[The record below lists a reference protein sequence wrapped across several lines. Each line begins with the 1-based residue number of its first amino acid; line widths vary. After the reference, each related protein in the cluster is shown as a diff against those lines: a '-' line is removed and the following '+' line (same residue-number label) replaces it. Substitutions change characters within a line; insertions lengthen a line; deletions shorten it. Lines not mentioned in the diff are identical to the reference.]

1 MTWGIDLESTA
12 MMGQDR
18 HADLLEFVQRE
29 QAVKRARPANEGQSV
44 WQRLRHA
51 IGGGARDEKRAAT
64 PQSLLQS

>member
-18 HADLLEFVQRE
+18 HADLLEFAQRE
-29 QAVKRARPANEGQSV
+29 HAVKRARPAKEGQSI

-51 IGGGARDEKRAAT
+51 ILGGAQGEKRAAT
-64 PQSLLQS
+64 PQSLLQN

>member
-29 QAVKRARPANEGQSV
+29 QAVKRARPASEGQSV

-51 IGGGARDEKRAAT
+51 IGGAHGEKRAAT